1 MIQNII
7 FYSDY
12 FRASY
17 SNGIHVKHDIIT
29 WTRCV
34 IILFYEHNL
43 IVFVFAKN
51 ILFYFPCHS
60 RSKEKHFFTC
70 LDTYVLYWH
79 IRNAHLS
86 LCIDCTFEKQVQHKL
101 ITSKRVKSII
111 NYTAG
116 TTVPIPYVVFFSC
129 FYHNS
134 SLADII
140 CWYKSVTHYDRV
152 RKPAKND

>member
-1 MIQNII
+1 MWLIYDNIMIQNLI

-70 LDTYVLYWH
+70 LDTYY
-79 IRNAHLS
+79 
-86 LCIDCTFEKQVQHKL
+86 IDIYATRIYHYVSTARLKNKCNKL

-116 TTVPIPYVVFFSC
+116 TTVPVYRTSYFFSC
-129 FYHNS
+129 FYH
-134 SLADII
+134 
-140 CWYKSVTHYDRV
+140 K
-152 RKPAKND
+152 